1 MALTRRLLKGMGL
14 TEDQMDT
21 ILEAHTETV
30 DGLKGQVAKYKADA
44 ESVPELRKELEKAQA
59 DLEEET
65 KGSWK
70 VKYDAMKEEYEGYK
84 TEQAKKET
92 HAAKESAYRELL
104 RQAGVSEKRIAAV
117 LKVTD
122 VDSIDLDSK
131 GNVKNAEKISEDIK
145 KEWSD
150 FIVTSKTSGAETA
163 TPPENGASK
172 MSKKDIMKIKDA
184 SARKKAIAE
193 NHEAFGF

>member
-14 TEDQMDT
+14 TEEQMDT

-30 DGLKGQVAKYKADA
+30 DGLKEQVAKYKADA

-59 DLEEET
+59 DLEEEK

-84 TEQAKKET
+84 SEQVKKET
-92 HAAKESAYRELL
+92 HATKEAAYRELL

-131 GNVKNAEKISEDIK
+131 GNVKNSEKISEDIK

-163 TPPENGASK
+163 TPPENGSSK

-184 SARKKAIAE
+184 SARQKAIAE

>member
-1 MALTRRLLKGMGL
+1 MALSRRLLRGMGIN
-14 TEDQMDT
+14 EEQIET
-21 ILEAHTETV
+21 ILDAHTEEIHEFQE
-30 DGLKGQVAKYKADA
+30 QVEKYKADA
-44 ESVPELRKELEKAQA
+44 ESVPQLRKELEKAQA
-59 DLEEET
+59 DLEEEK

-84 TEQAKKET
+84 SEQAKKET
-92 HAAKESAYRELL
+92 HAAKEAAYRELL

-131 GNVKNAEKISEDIK
+131 GNVRNAEKISEDIK

-163 TPPENGASK
+163 TPPENGSSK

-184 SARKKAIAE
+184 GARQKAIAE